1 VPRIPEI
8 RNTHTYQPDAAV
20 RQPYGDPPCSMCGF
34 PKPSRV
40 HDVPDPDPEEAVI
53 AARILGETN
62 E

>member
-1 VPRIPEI
+1 
-8 RNTHTYQPDAAV
+8 
-20 RQPYGDPPCSMCGF
+20 MCGF